1 MTDMQRATP
10 YLLPGLICSDY
21 VWRAQVAA
29 LGRYG
34 AVAVPGYG
42 DADSITAMARRA
54 LADAP
59 GRLAV
64 AGHSMG
70 ARVALE
76 MLRLAPA
83 RIDRIALLDTG
94 VHPAQPGEREK
105 RMALLATGQRH
116 GMRALV
122 DDWLPPMVH
131 PARRQDED
139 FMRPLRAMAVGA
151 GIETFA
157 RQIRALLSRPD
168 AGVQLP
174 EIDVPVLV
182 GVGRSDE
189 WSPVAQ
195 HEAIAARIRG
205 ARLVVFE
212 NAGHMA
218 PLEAPDAV
226 NRALIDW
233 LEG

>member
-1 MTDMQRATP
+1 MTGMPLATP

-42 DADSITAMARRA
+42 GADSINAMARRV
-54 LADAP
+54 LAAAP
-59 GRLAV
+59 ERLAV

-76 MLRLAPA
+76 MHRLAPG
-83 RIDRIALLDTG
+83 RIERMALFDTG
-94 VHPAQPGEREK
+94 VHPEQPGEREK
-105 RMALLATGQRH
+105 RMALLATGKRH
-116 GMRALV
+116 GMQALV
-122 DDWLPPMVH
+122 NEWLPPMVH
-131 PARRQDED
+131 PGRRQDED
-139 FMRPLRAMAVGA
+139 FMRPLREMAVGA
-151 GIETFA
+151 GIETFE
-157 RQIRALLSRPD
+157 RQILALLSRPD
-168 AGVQLP
+168 AGARLP
-174 EIDVPVLV
+174 AIDVPVLV

-195 HEAIAARIRG
+195 HESIAARIRG

-226 NRALIDW
+226 SQALIDW
-233 LEG
+233 LDR